1 MPLTRCLRVGR
12 QDVLTEEQARIVG
25 AYVEPGEC
33 LLVEAYAGTGKT
45 FTLRA
50 YAASMAGR
58 YPNKK

>member
-1 MPLTRCLRVGR
+1 LRVGP